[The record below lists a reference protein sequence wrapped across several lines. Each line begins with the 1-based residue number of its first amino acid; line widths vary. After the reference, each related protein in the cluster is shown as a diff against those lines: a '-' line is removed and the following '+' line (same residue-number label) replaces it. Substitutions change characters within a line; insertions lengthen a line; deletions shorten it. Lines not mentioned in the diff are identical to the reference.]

1 MDSKP
6 RMLQQ
11 KRRRVFKSLARLLIP
26 QRSAT
31 RKLGLKCGRRAPM
44 NCDLTIASQTLGRVA
59 KTGGAMSTVDRMQI
73 EKTADVLFRYMR
85 ARHRFKERVE
95 RPLPA
100 HELAGLLGG
109 GKREFDEIYVEP
121 EAKPPIVLDG
131 KADDVFAA
139 IIEKKYRALSFWD
152 PQLVAAW
159 SHYVISD
166 GPLPVRPQPHRSPNP
181 VGPPEAA

>member
-1 MDSKP
+1 MTIPSTAAVEWAIDRAAIDSA
-6 RMLQQ
+6 
-11 KRRRVFKSLARLLIP
+11 LARL
-26 QRSAT
+26 
-31 RKLGLKCGRRAPM
+31 
-44 NCDLTIASQTLGRVA
+44 CDTACAALEPRVRDA
-59 KTGGAMSTVDRMQI
+59 VS
-73 EKTADVLFRYMR
+73 YS
-85 ARHRFKERVE
+85 
-95 RPLPA
+95 
-100 HELAGLLGG
+100 LLGG